1 MADGLL
7 LGTPEHFGY
16 TSGAIKYFLD
26 RVYYPRE
33 DEVGGMLTRSSC
45 AQEMTVAGHLVAL
58 PEF

>member
-1 MADGLL
+1 LL